1 MNSAPQT
8 LSPCLKNGKM
18 LRRRMLL
25 RCALLSILEIR
36 SVFPQVLA
44 LLSEKSLTAGHSAI
58 DQTESN
64 QPGAEFQPTAEEQ
77 MSAEA
82 GR

>member
-8 LSPCLKNGKM
+8 FRPCLKNGKM
-18 LRRRMLL
+18 LWHRMLL

-36 SVFPQVLA
+36 SVFPQVLV
-44 LLSEKSLTAGHSAI
+44 LPSKKSLAAGHSAI

-64 QPGAEFQPTAEEQ
+64 QPGAEFQPTAEGQ